1 MSTRTDSL
9 LKQILRTQCKIEELL
24 GSGGPTPTSSN
35 QDVEVTCI
43 SNDGGTTSVSGVV
56 VYDLTVSPPTETIYL
71 NGVNVTGTYIKV
83 PCNSNTT
90 LLDYEK
96 KTVCVD
102 GLTYTK
108 VFVFDATNDG
118 SPNLI
123 TVLWLDETDTV
134 IPAPDPL
141 LINNSNCNTV
151 ETCLPSISE
160 AYGNDLSTLLPS
172 HNFSIQKPDCCV
184 VKVTTNVGIFSVQ
197 KGVGF
202 YNTSDFKC
210 LISIT
215 GVEILS
221 GNCTLDKVYIIG
233 NKLN

>member
-24 GSGGPTPTSSN
+24 GNPVAPTSN
-35 QDVEVTCI
+35 NDVEVTCI

-123 TVLWLDETDTV
+123 TVLWLDETDAV
-134 IPAPDPL
+134 VPAPDPL

-151 ETCLPSISE
+151 
-160 AYGNDLSTLLPS
+160 
-172 HNFSIQKPDCCV
+172 
-184 VKVTTNVGIFSVQ
+184 Q

-210 LISIT
+210 PISIT

-221 GNCTLDKVYIIG
+221 GSCTLDKVYIIG

>member
-24 GSGGPTPTSSN
+24 GSGGSTPTSSN

-71 NGVNVTGTYIKV
+71 NGVNVTSTYIKV

-118 SPNLI
+118 SPK
-123 TVLWLDETDTV
+123 
-134 IPAPDPL
+134 
-141 LINNSNCNTV
+141 S
-151 ETCLPSISE
+151 
-160 AYGNDLSTLLPS
+160 YYSTL
-172 HNFSIQKPDCCV
+172 V
-184 VKVTTNVGIFSVQ
+184 R
-197 KGVGF
+197 
-202 YNTSDFKC
+202 
-210 LISIT
+210 
-215 GVEILS
+215 
-221 GNCTLDKVYIIG
+221 
-233 NKLN
+233 